1 MKIPT
6 DQLHTCPVNSEIYRE
21 SDVLDLVNSIS
32 EVGLL
37 QPLVVTTDRTIISGH
52 RRFSAIRSLGW
63 EEVECEVKDIPEDQ
77 IELHIVLYNQ
87 GRNKVATEIR

>member
-6 DQLHTCPVNSEIYRE
+6 DQLNTCPVNSEIYRE
-21 SDVLDLVNSIS
+21 TDVLDLVNSIS

-37 QPLVVTTDRTIISGH
+37 QPLVVTPDRTIISGH

-63 EEVECEVKDIPEDQ
+63 EEVQCKIKEVTEDQ
-77 IELHIVLYNQ
+77 IYLQMFPTIKDEARSLQ
-87 GRNKVATEIR
+87 RF